1 MPPISDISIRLR
13 IEDDGAVR
21 VVESTRQ
28 AIERLS
34 GTTTAA
40 EGSFSRLARGVIVAN
55 QAWELLGR
63 VSGVVTSALRATIAA
78 ADEQDR
84 ATARLAATL
93 RATGQASADYLRE
106 LQAQAA
112 AYQRLTVHGDEAVN
126 NVQRLLVQFGAQ
138 RQQIEP
144 LTRMVLDL
152 ASAYDMSID
161 AMAELVG
168 GALGGRLDGLLR
180 TLRLRADEGASAQEK
195 WSQVI
200 DAWRRTMGQAEA
212 EASTF
217 GGRMAQVRGAIAEAL
232 EQIGA
237 IVTRSTAV
245 TGALAQIRDAFF
257 TLADAISQA
266 VTGERGRIDEVLA
279 RALGRVAEAVRGVA
293 SQIAQDPQSIVAGLE
308 RAVAAAE
315 NLAMALGKVMIAA
328 ERISAALSSPAIGS
342 LAILGG
348 GSLTGALLG
357 GLFGGPAGALVGGLS
372 GLGISAPLALFLPGG
387 GMQPGAAQPVQP
399 ALTEPPPFTPAA
411 PMSPIPEAVAASIQR
426 TGAAAAEAA
435 QDTSRFADAL
445 SAIRVR
451 STDAAKAAEDLRV
464 QWEQVTDVISQADR
478 TRAET
483 AREIAAA
490 HVERARAL
498 LERAQTM
505 GPEEQRAA
513 MAAVRQAMEE
523 QLRVEESLL
532 QAERERLETAIQLA
546 QVMPTVF
553 DPRVVEAWAARVEQ
567 IDATM
572 GILRERVDRTLEG
585 LDRARAAAVDVVEII
600 GGSVS
605 RAVTAR
611 IAGGGVGDIGLVL
624 RDSLLVSVSDIVG
637 SALAEQSRALKAQG
651 AGVLTRLGAGIT
663 GALVQGGIAQALAGM
678 VSGSASA
685 APVLAALAGA
695 LGLGAITGGTLAT
708 LTGAS
713 SLASTLGISLST
725 LGAAAG
731 GLGLAALIAGPIMMA
746 TGPGT
751 TRFGQFDA
759 GRSVLSVGAG
769 AAAGAALGSI
779 IPGIGTAIG
788 AAIGGLLGALT
799 SLFGA
804 SQTTAE
810 DRALRAIETVMEKAG
825 LSRRIVFRD
834 ESGRIVEGPRL
845 ADTVIGRDV
854 ERLIGMRDRG
864 NLAGLIA
871 AIERRPAQEIGAVQA
886 AVQVPAMVFGRAM
899 GLADPAAL
907 GNTIANMTLALGR
920 GAREAEEW
928 LLRAAQAAGI
938 DFRGALVAVHDQFE
952 RGQLSASQLEVA
964 VAEIARL
971 FGDELPPGFDV
982 ARIAMRQLDAAS
994 QSLDLRRLIQ
1004 QLDQVSQAGARAA
1017 EGLAGAI
1024 RALAITPDDQLRD
1037 AQTAFAERIGQV
1049 LTDAIADVSLA
1060 GITDQ
1065 MRRVVGDVFAAIQAG
1080 DAEAVRSATQALF
1093 DFARG
1098 LQLIPPQL
1106 RAILDALQGPARAQA
1121 LLAEADR
1128 QRERI
1133 RQIELARMSPA
1144 AQRAT
1149 ILQEQQQALAA
1160 LRQASGVAAID
1171 RARIVEQRSTE
1182 LLQLAGQF
1190 AAGSAQRR
1198 FLEQQALTGLR
1209 ESERVLREQA
1219 AIEQQ
1224 RFEEQIRA
1232 QAENTAALRENT
1244 AALRAQLPVR
1254 RPGHRTGRATA

>member
-13 IEDDGAVR
+13 VEDDGAVR

-34 GTTTAA
+34 GTTSSA

-106 LQAQAA
+106 LQEQAA
-112 AYQRLTVHGDEAVN
+112 AYQRLTTHGDEAVN
-126 NVQRLLVQFGAQ
+126 NVQRLLIQFGAQ

-144 LTRMVLDL
+144 LTRLVLDL

-195 WSQVI
+195 WSQVV

-232 EQIGA
+232 EQVGA
-237 IVTRSTAV
+237 IVTRSSAV

-257 TLADAISQA
+257 GLADAISQA

-279 RALGRVAEAVRGVA
+279 RTLGRVADAVRGVA

-315 NLAMALGKVMIAA
+315 GLAGALGKVIVAV
-328 ERISAALSSPAIGS
+328 ERISAVLSSPAFGALATIGAGTLS
-342 LAILGG
+342 
-348 GSLTGALLG
+348 GALLG
-357 GLFGGPAGALVGGLS
+357 GVLGGPAGALVGGLS
-372 GLGISAPLALFLPGG
+372 GLGISAPVALFMSGG
-387 GMQPGAAQPVQP
+387 TQPAAQQ
-399 ALTEPPPFTPAA
+399 AQAGPPFTPAE
-411 PMSPIPEAVAASIQR
+411 PMSPVPEAVASSIQR
-426 TGAAAAEAA
+426 AGAAAAEAA
-435 QDTSRFADAL
+435 QDTSRFADVLAG
-445 SAIRVR
+445 IRVR
-451 STDAAKAAEDLRV
+451 STDAAKAAEDLKV
-464 QWEQVTDVISQADR
+464 QWEQVTDVLSQADR
-478 TRAET
+478 IRAET
-483 AREIAAA
+483 TRELAAA
-490 HVERARAL
+490 DVERARTL

-513 MAAVRQAMEE
+513 TAAVRDAMEQ

-532 QAERERLETAIQLA
+532 QAERERLQTAIQLA

-572 GILRERVDRTLEG
+572 GILRERVDRTIEG
-585 LDRARAAAVDVVEII
+585 LDRSRAAAVDVVEII
-600 GGSVS
+600 GGSFS

-611 IAGGGVGDIGLVL
+611 ISGGGVGDIGLVL

-685 APVLAALAGA
+685 APVFAALAGT

-731 GLGLAALIAGPIMMA
+731 GVGLAALIAGPIMMA
-746 TGPGT
+746 LGPGT

-759 GRSVLSVGAG
+759 GRSALSIGAG

-788 AAIGGLLGALT
+788 AAIGGLLGAVT
-799 SLFGA
+799 SLFGK
-804 SQTTAE
+804 SEPTAE
-810 DRALRAIETVMEKAG
+810 DRALRALEKLFGKAG
-825 LSRRIVFRD
+825 LPGRIVFRD

-845 ADTVIGRDV
+845 ADTTAGRDAF
-854 ERLIGMRDRG
+854 RL
-864 NLAGLIA
+864 LALYPGDPGFVA
-871 AIERRPAQEIGAVQA
+871 AIRRRTPEEIRAVEA
-886 AVQVPAMVFGRAM
+886 AVQVPGLVFGRM
-899 GLADPAAL
+899 LGLPDVGAL

-952 RGQLSASQLEVA
+952 RGQISASQLEVA

-971 FGDELPPGFDV
+971 FGDELPPGLDA
-982 ARIAMRQLDAAS
+982 ARIAMRQLDVAS
-994 QSLDLRRLIQ
+994 QSLDFRRLMQ

-1024 RALAITPDDQLRD
+1024 RTLAIAPDDQLRD
-1037 AQTAFAERIGQV
+1037 AQTAFAGRIGQV

-1065 MRRVVGDVFAAIQAG
+1065 MRRVVGDVFAAIQSG

-1093 DFARG
+1093 DFAHG
-1098 LQLIPPQL
+1098 LQLIPPEL
-1106 RAILDALQGPARAQA
+1106 RTVLDALQGPARAQA

-1182 LLQLAGQF
+1182 LLQLASQF
-1190 AAGSAQRR
+1190 AAGSVQRR
-1198 FLEQQALTGLR
+1198 VLEQQALAGLS

-1224 RFEEQIRA
+1224 RFEQQIRA
-1232 QAENTAALRENT
+1232 QADNTAALRENT
-1244 AALRAQLPVR
+1244 AALRAQLPAR

>member
-13 IEDDGAVR
+13 VEDDGAVR

-34 GTTTAA
+34 GTTSAA

-93 RATGQASADYLRE
+93 RATGQASADYLRQ
-106 LQAQAA
+106 LQEQAA
-112 AYQRLTVHGDEAVN
+112 AYQRLTIHGDEAIN
-126 NVQRLLVQFGAQ
+126 NVQRLLIQFGAQ

-195 WSQVI
+195 WALVV

-237 IVTRSTAV
+237 IVTRSTTV

-257 TLADAISQA
+257 GLADAISRA

-279 RALGRVAEAVRGVA
+279 RTLGRVADAVRGVA
-293 SQIAQDPQSIVAGLE
+293 AQIAQDPQSIVAGLE
-308 RAVAAAE
+308 RAVVAAE
-315 NLAMALGKVMIAA
+315 NLATGLARVMVAV
-328 ERISAALSSPAIGS
+328 ERIASVVSSPAFGA
-342 LAILGG
+342 LAAVG
-348 GSLTGALLG
+348 TGALSGAVLG
-357 GLFGGPAGALVGGLS
+357 GLIGGPAGALVGGLS
-372 GLGISAPLALFLPGG
+372 GLGISAPLALFLPGS
-387 GMQPGAAQPVQP
+387 MQQAPRPI
-399 ALTEPPPFTPAA
+399 EPPPFTPVA
-411 PMSPIPEAVAASIQR
+411 PMSPVPETVAASFQR
-426 TGAAAAEAA
+426 AGAVAAEAA

-445 SAIRVR
+445 AGIRVR
-451 STDAAKAAEDLRV
+451 STDAAKAAEDLRI

-478 TRAET
+478 IRAET

-490 HVERARAL
+490 DVERARAL

-513 MAAVRQAMEE
+513 MAAVREAMEQ

-553 DPRVVEAWAARVEQ
+553 DPRMVEAWAARIEQ

-572 GILRERVDRTLEG
+572 DILRERVDRTLEG
-585 LDRARAAAVDVVEII
+585 LDRSRAAAVDVVEII
-600 GGSVS
+600 GGSFS

-637 SALAEQSRALKAQG
+637 SALAEQSRTLKAQG

-678 VSGSASA
+678 VSGAASA
-685 APVLAALAGA
+685 APVLAALAGT

-708 LTGAS
+708 ITGAS

-731 GLGLAALIAGPIMMA
+731 GAGLAALIAGPIMMA

-759 GRSVLSVGAG
+759 GRTALSVAAG
-769 AAAGAALGSI
+769 AAAGAAIGSI

-788 AAIGGLLGALT
+788 AAIGALIGGIT
-799 SLFGA
+799 SLFGV
-804 SQTTAE
+804 SLPTAE
-810 DRALRAIETVMEKAG
+810 DRALRALEKLFGKAG
-825 LSRRIVFRD
+825 LPGRIVFRD
-834 ESGRIVEGPRL
+834 ESGRIIEGPRL
-845 ADTVIGRDV
+845 ADTTAGR
-854 ERLIGMRDRG
+854 EAFRL
-864 NLAGLIA
+864 LAQYPGDTGFVA
-871 AIERRPAQEIGAVQA
+871 AIRRRTQEDIRAVQA
-886 AVQVPAMVFGRAM
+886 AVQAPGLVFGRM
-899 GLADPAAL
+899 LGLPDVEAL

-938 DFRGALVAVHDQFE
+938 DFRGALLALHDQFE
-952 RGQLSASQLEVA
+952 RGQLSASQLELA
-964 VAEIARL
+964 IAEIARL
-971 FGDELPPGFDV
+971 FGDELPPGLDV
-982 ARIAMRQLDAAS
+982 ARIAMRQLDAGS
-994 QSLDLRRLIQ
+994 QSLDFRRFIQ
-1004 QLDQVSQAGARAA
+1004 QLEQISQAGARAA
-1017 EGLAGAI
+1017 GGLAGAI
-1024 RALAITPDDQLRD
+1024 RALAIVPDDQLRD

-1080 DAEAVRSATQALF
+1080 DAQAVRSATQALF

-1098 LQLIPPQL
+1098 LRLIPPQL
-1106 RAILDALQGPARAQA
+1106 RAVLDALQGPARAQA

-1149 ILQEQQQALAA
+1149 LLQEQQQALAA

-1182 LLQLAGQF
+1182 LLQLASQF
-1190 AAGSAQRR
+1190 AAGSMQRR
-1198 FLEQQALTGLR
+1198 VLEQQALVGLR